1 MKRTSANLA
10 ALFSLALLTSC
21 STTPPHQ
28 AATQPPVPVVEAQA
42 IPTGAAPQASAAP
55 PAPPA
60 ATAPATT
67 AKVQPGGGGYLAG
80 DGPGDNVPPNL
91 AAIPDAVPQIEPL
104 HPYANRPYVAL
115 GQTYTP
121 LDKPG
126 NYKER
131 GIASWYGKKFHGQ
144 HTSSGEVY
152 DMYGMTAAH
161 PTLPI
166 PSYAR
171 VTNTATHKSV
181 VVRINDRGPFLHDRI
196 MDLSYTAAYKL
207 GMLGGGSGEVEV
219 ESLAVEDGAVVT
231 PIAAAEPVQSRS
243 LAPEPVTSRPLPP
256 EPVAAAAPVA
266 APAATAVPV
275 ENKVY
280 LQIGAFRSP
289 QGAESFL
296 AKMRAEFDGSGKDLV
311 LYQKDELVRVHIG
324 PYASADEARKMA
336 EKMQA
341 KLGFKPLVS
350 LH

>member
-1 MKRTSANLA
+1 MRRTLANWA

-21 STTPPHQ
+21 GTTPPHQ
-28 AATQPPVPVVEAQA
+28 AATQPPVPVVEAETIQA
-42 IPTGAAPQASAAP
+42 GVAPQT
-55 PAPPA
+55 PA
-60 ATAPATT
+60 AATVTAPAIT
-67 AKVQPGGGGYLAG
+67 AKAQPGGGGYLAG
-80 DGPGDNVPPNL
+80 DGPGANVPPNL
-91 AAIPDAVPQIEPL
+91 DAIPDAVPQAEPL
-104 HPYANRPYVAL
+104 HPFANRPYVAL

-121 LDKPG
+121 LEKPG
-126 NYKER
+126 NYKEH

-144 HTSSGEVY
+144 RTSSGEVY

-171 VTNTATHKSV
+171 VTNLSNHKSV
-181 VVRINDRGPFLHDRI
+181 IVRINDRGPFLHDRI

-207 GMLGGGSGEVEV
+207 GMIGGGSGEVEV
-219 ESLAVEDGAVVT
+219 ESLAVEDGAVIT
-231 PIAAAEPVQSRS
+231 PIVAVEPVMSRS
-243 LAPEPVTSRPLPP
+243 LAPEPVVSKPLPP
-256 EPVAAAAPVA
+256 EPVAVAATPVA
-266 APAATAVPV
+266 APTAATTAPSVQS
-275 ENKVY
+275 NVY

-296 AKMRAEFDGSGKDLV
+296 AKMRAEFDGSGKELV
-311 LYQKDELVRVHIG
+311 LYQKDDLVRVHIG